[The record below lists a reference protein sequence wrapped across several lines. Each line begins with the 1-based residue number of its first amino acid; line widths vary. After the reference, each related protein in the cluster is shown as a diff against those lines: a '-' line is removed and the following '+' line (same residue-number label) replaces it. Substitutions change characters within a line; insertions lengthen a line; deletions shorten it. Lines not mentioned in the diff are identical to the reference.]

1 MAKEDHRWMLETGKL
16 SDFKLICRG
25 KEIHVHKIMLASH
38 SKYFETFFN
47 SSFKVENIYGVIYFE
62 DVEPEVMRHLL
73 DYFYK
78 GTTDWKAH
86 KADLVLHVRLWDLA
100 NRLEAL
106 KIMLTIEKRMMT
118 ALWSYKSKPLAMNLI
133 DLVFTHPRCAGSALG
148 YIVSEAAWILYIDTR
163 RPDAAA
169 WVTSALSRYHNL
181 SNLMVWWSARYAK
194 SSSKHGIPV
203 LSINT
208 VDVRSKLIEGFLTKI
223 PQDPAETW
231 FQPEAKP

>member
-25 KEIHVHKIMLASH
+25 KEFHVHKMMLAIY
-38 SKYFETFFN
+38 SKYFEKLFN
-47 SSFKVENIYGVIYFE
+47 SSFKENIYGVVYFE
-62 DVEPEVMRHLL
+62 DVEPE
-73 DYFYK
+73 
-78 GTTDWKAH
+78 
-86 KADLVLHVRLWDLA
+86 ADLVLHVRLWDLA

-106 KIMLTIEKRMMT
+106 LIMLTIEKRMVT
-118 ALWSYKSKPLAMNLI
+118 ALWSYESKLLAINLI

-148 YIVSEAAWILYIDTR
+148 YIVSEAAWILYIDAR

-208 VDVRSKLIEGFLTKI
+208 VDMRSKLIEESFTKI
-223 PQDPAETW
+223 PQDPAKTW
-231 FQPEAKP
+231 PKP